1 MVADTV
7 VTTLRAQEM
16 RHYLTAVFLVELCA
30 SADTSDRS
38 QRALQARKAGLA
50 AAKIVERCFE

>member
-1 MVADTV
+1 
-7 VTTLRAQEM
+7 M

-30 SADTSDRS
+30 GADTSDLS